1 MFKHT
6 YSAQFYRQLHRYVHK
21 NYRKQ
26 QALQTLKDLLKLQ
39 KKSNFGTLKR
49 ALSYIWYV
57 PASMIEKQKLKQLH
71 HE

>member
-1 MFKHT
+1 
-6 YSAQFYRQLHRYVHK
+6 VHK

-49 ALSYIWYV
+49 ALSYVWYV